1 MLLQYSNNR
10 YMKVCQGKENSLT
23 SALFTLLS
31 TYISIYLRPL
41 NLTPSKISK
50 LNKCILIID
59 YSMRYERILYSAAH
73 VIRVIMNRYI

>member
-1 MLLQYSNNR
+1 MSGE
-10 YMKVCQGKENSLT
+10 GKLINISTVHSLINIHINIFAT
-23 SALFTLLS
+23 VKPN
-31 TYISIYLRPL
+31 I
-41 NLTPSKISK
+41 PSKISK